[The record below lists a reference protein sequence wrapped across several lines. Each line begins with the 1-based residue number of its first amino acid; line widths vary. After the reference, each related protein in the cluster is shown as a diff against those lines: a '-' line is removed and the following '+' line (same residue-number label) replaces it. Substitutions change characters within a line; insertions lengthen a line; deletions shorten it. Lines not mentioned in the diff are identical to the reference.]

1 MCIGEIP
8 RTCYIWHYIYYKQNV
23 VWNNRKQQFPR
34 YQGIGD
40 LMSRIYVRRTRL
52 EAGGSPLAQGVK
64 TIRRHLLVP
73 LILEPL
79 CNLNK
84 NYKNS

>member
-1 MCIGEIP
+1 
-8 RTCYIWHYIYYKQNV
+8 
-23 VWNNRKQQFPR
+23 
-34 YQGIGD
+34 
-40 LMSRIYVRRTRL
+40 MSRIYVRRTRL